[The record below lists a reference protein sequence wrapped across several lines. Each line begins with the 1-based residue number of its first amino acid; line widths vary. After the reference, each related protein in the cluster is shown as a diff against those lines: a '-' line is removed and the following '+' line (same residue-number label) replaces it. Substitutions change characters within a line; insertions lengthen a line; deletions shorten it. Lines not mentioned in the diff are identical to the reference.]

1 MFSGPCAPSVSQKTR
16 MSTPFPSAEECVR
29 ELGRPS
35 GICVVASL
43 SPLRGLLNSHWAT
56 HGLRRGLHSCAASRL
71 GTGRQSHFLRHNR
84 AMAQTPPGLESF
96 LPLSPAVKRWA
107 KLGRPSGAAFSSG
120 IWGVIVVR
128 GWRWT
133 GGLPRAVFVPSRKRL
148 QLADVAFRLR
158 VVYHRGHGGT
168 QRNPASNKWDGPSG
182 WRGRIAHL
190 RR

>member
-1 MFSGPCAPSVSQKTR
+1 MTANNMKPQGRRRTGPPS
-16 MSTPFPSAEECVR
+16 
-29 ELGRPS
+29 
-35 GICVVASL
+35 
-43 SPLRGLLNSHWAT
+43 LRGLQGRSATGQNGQAAKEELSAIWGAGCRKNNSGVPA
-56 HGLRRGLHSCAASRL
+56 
-71 GTGRQSHFLRHNR
+71 GRSVFHLTSPFI
-84 AMAQTPPGLESF
+84 G
-96 LPLSPAVKRWA
+96 LSPAVKRWA